1 MIQGFHKTNLLLT
14 KTTDRWKLIFGELI
28 VIASFSFE
36 KTYGTVWPD
45 LVKKLSLWS
54 FFNGSI

>member
-28 VIASFSFE
+28 VIASFSIE

-45 LVKKLSLWS
+45 LVK
-54 FFNGSI
+54 N